1 MSETKKWFLK
11 TLEGEKVSF
20 YPVFIVDSQNNIECQ
35 RVVIKIDENKYT
47 FNFLDLLMFV
57 YFIGDEE
64 QRRKL
69 TNIEMKTIREIPF
82 NVTFKI
88 GEREKKEGIAKRRI
102 MLPIDNLIAAYC
114 RDEAKKFTFK
124 QKLRGKI

>member
-11 TLEGEKVSF
+11 TLEGEKVYF

-57 YFIGDEE
+57 YFIGDDSVSGPKSVEE
-64 QRRKL
+64 WNAALTVMKKYLGLSTHKL
-69 TNIEMKTIREIPF
+69 AKYMAEVFIDLKQ
-82 NVTFKI
+82 I
-88 GEREKKEGIAKRRI
+88 G
-102 MLPIDNLIAAYC
+102 L
-114 RDEAKKFTFK
+114 
-124 QKLRGKI
+124 